1 MFLSDE
7 LARTIMREREVEAR
21 RAGRHTE
28 LRSRSRSPLRSR
40 LARALV
46 HLALR
51 LDGNAGPATTPTLAL
66 RGRPK
71 SSRV

>member
-21 RAGRHTE
+21 RACRHTAPRR
-28 LRSRSRSPLRSR
+28 RSGSPLRSR

-46 HLALR
+46 LLALR
-51 LDGNAGPATTPTLAL
+51 LDGSAGPATAPALTL